1 MARVESF
8 NLLLAK
14 SGLDEVISVYNKNPS
29 LKWKLMAPTISTVQ
43 AYWRAMQEAD
53 FSIAPSVSQGST
65 LPVEDFETPYFKD
78 FYPVKRAL
86 IAQNSRESIQS
97 DLYGVIKRT
106 GSKLNLAVQ
115 KAMEVEASAFVN
127 LATDTSNASLGA
139 DGQPLASLSHPY
151 IGGVTSNML
160 LNNPV
165 LSYTSLE
172 VARTMLMQ
180 QFSHKGDPMMFD
192 GPFDLFVPPP
202 LMSLAERIVGAQTFG
217 VGGAGG
223 TAKGNDPNVM
233 NSSRVRVVV
242 NPWITSQTA
251 WMLRCQ
257 NEDDHGLR
265 FITRRMP
272 ETKVWDDF
280 ATDSVKTSV
289 TAIFCRAIRDW
300 RGIVFS
306 RGDGGA

>member
-29 LKWKLMAPTISTVQ
+29 LKWKLMAPQISTVQ
-43 AYWRAMQEAD
+43 GYWRAMQEAD
-53 FSIAPSVSQGST
+53 FSIAPAVSQGST

-86 IAQNSRESIQS
+86 IAQNSRESVQS

-127 LATDTSNASLGA
+127 LALDTSNASLGA
-139 DGQPLASLSHPY
+139 DGLPLASTVHPY
-151 IGGVTSNML
+151 IGGTATNIIPS
-160 LNNPV
+160 NPV

-172 VARTMLMQ
+172 TARQMLMSQ
-180 QFSHKGDPMMFD
+180 ASHKGDPMMFD
-192 GPFDLFVPPP
+192 GPFDLFVPPA
-202 LMSLAERIVGAQTFG
+202 LMSVAERIVSAQTYG
-217 VGGAGG
+217 VGGAQG

-233 NSSRVRVVV
+233 NSSQVRVVV
-242 NPWITSQTA
+242 NPWFTGPGTA
-251 WMLRCQ
+251 WMLRCR

-300 RGIVFS
+300 RGVIFS
-306 RGDGGA
+306 KGDGS